1 MSVMLIP
8 ANMEESVLKR
18 GLANTPASVPLDLQA
33 TTVRLTLTIA
43 STPLVAIKE
52 LALTKWM
59 TLSAPASPPSLE
71 RPAKL
76 SLILAQSDRV
86 SMAEPAHLMATS
98 TSSPAPV
105 HLATRVLAV
114 SWTSTNVQE
123 PTLVGTMGL
132 A

>member
-52 LALTKWM
+52 LALTKWT
-59 TLSAPASPPSLE
+59 TLSAPVSRPSLA
-71 RPAKL
+71 RLASL
-76 SLILAQSDRV
+76 SLTLAQLDLASTAALAR
-86 SMAEPAHLMATS
+86 PTATS
-98 TSSPAPV
+98 TSSPAPA
-105 HLATRVLAV
+105 HLATRAPAV
-114 SWTSTNVQE
+114 NLTSTNA
-123 PTLVGTMGL
+123 PGLTLAGTMGSV
-132 A
+132 